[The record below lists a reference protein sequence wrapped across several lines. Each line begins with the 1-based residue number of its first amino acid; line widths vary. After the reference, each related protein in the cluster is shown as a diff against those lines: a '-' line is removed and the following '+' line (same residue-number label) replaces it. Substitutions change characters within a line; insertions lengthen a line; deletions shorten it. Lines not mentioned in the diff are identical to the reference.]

1 MHHVFLE
8 TPSILTK
15 KYEKGVSP
23 RCVLLM
29 NGCVL
34 LMNWCVLL
42 MKVVDGLRVCV
53 ADA

>member
-1 MHHVFLE
+1 MHHVFH
-8 TPSILTK
+8 SK

-34 LMNWCVLL
+34 LM
-42 MKVVDGLRVCV
+42 KVVDGLRVCV